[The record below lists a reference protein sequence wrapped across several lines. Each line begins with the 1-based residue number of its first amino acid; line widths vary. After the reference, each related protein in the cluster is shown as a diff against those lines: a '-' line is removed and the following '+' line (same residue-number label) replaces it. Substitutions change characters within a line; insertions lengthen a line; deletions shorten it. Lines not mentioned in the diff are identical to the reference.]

1 MTFKELHKKISS
13 KEFSSVYLLHG
24 EEPYFIDKLVS
35 QLEASVLE
43 EHEKDFNQEI
53 LYGKETDALSLIS
66 SAKQYPMMAERRLV
80 LVKEAQEFKAWDAL
94 ESYLNEPL
102 DSTILVFAYKY
113 KSMDARTKFFKAA
126 QKHVVF
132 KSEKIKEYQLPE
144 WIGALMKSKG
154 FSYSSRVPHL
164 LSESIGNDLSR
175 ISNEIEKLAIVL
187 GAGVEINETHVE
199 KHIGISKEYNVFEL
213 NNAIAAKDLSKAI
226 RIVQYFE
233 SNPKAA
239 DLVQVVS
246 MLFRFFSQIMRI
258 HFMQNKSREHI
269 ASSLKI
275 HPYVVGELLQ
285 SKNNFSP
292 KKIAENIEIL
302 HAFDLKSKGVGN
314 AGEDSGTLMREL
326 VIQLIL

>member
-53 LYGKETDALSLIS
+53 LYGKETDALSLIG

-258 HFMQNKSREHI
+258 HFLQNKSREHI

-326 VIQLIL
+326 VIQLML

>member
-1 MTFKELHKKISS
+1 MTFVALQKKITS
-13 KEFSSVYLLHG
+13 KDFSPVYLLHG
-24 EEPYFIDKLVS
+24 EEPYFIDRLVALLETHV
-35 QLEASVLE
+35 LEA
-43 EHEKDFNQEI
+43 HEKDFNQEI
-53 LYGKETDALSLIS
+53 VYGKETEALSLLS
-66 SAKQYPMMAERRLV
+66 SAKQYPMMSERRLV
-80 LVKEAQEFKAWDAL
+80 LVKEAQDFKSWDTL
-94 ESYLNEPL
+94 EPYINEPL
-102 DSTILVFAYKY
+102 ESTILVFAYKY
-113 KSMDARTKFFKAA
+113 KNMDARTKFFKAV
-126 QKHVVF
+126 QKHEVF

-144 WIGALMKSKG
+144 WIGSYLKSKG
-154 FSYSSRVPHL
+154 FSFASRVPHL

-187 GAGVEINETHVE
+187 REGEEVNEAHIE

-213 NNAIAAKDLSKAI
+213 NNAVAAKDLAKAI

-239 DLVQVVS
+239 DLVQVIS
-246 MLFRFFSQIMRI
+246 MLFRYFSQIMRI

-269 ASSLKI
+269 ASTLKI

-285 SKNNFSP
+285 SKNNFTP
-292 KKIAENIEIL
+292 KKIAENIEVL

-314 AGEDSGTLMREL
+314 AGESSGALMREL